1 MLKPTLSREEGEILI
16 TNKNGQLYL
25 KKLQAIFNLLGIK
38 SVFFKRISKLKRYIC
53 IFVAF
58 AMVFGCSSTKK
69 NQCFRQWMKDTGNV
83 KVLST
88 IGMIDDL
95 VRFVGG
101 DQVDCLC
108 LIHGEVDPHSYELVK
123 GDAEKFAR
131 ADVVFA
137 NGLGLE
143 HGASLQYQIKAHP
156 KPVTI
161 GDHLYRQCREEL
173 LVIDGQVDPHVWMD
187 IALWVRAIDP
197 IVQALSDLDPK
208 HAADFIK
215 RGDELRK
222 QLLDVHSELYTMM
235 QEVPDEKRF
244 LVTSHDAFNYFA
256 RRYLAHVSELD
267 QHAWKK
273 RVAAPEGLAPDG
285 RLSLLD
291 IQEITAHLERYRIGV
306 VFPESNVSK
315 QALNKV
321 IDACKKRGFDVTMID
336 RPLYGDSMGDS
347 YVSMM
352 RHNAQ
357 LIAQGLGNG

>member
-1 MLKPTLSREEGEILI
+1 MLKRCMWL
-16 TNKNGQLYL
+16 
-25 KKLQAIFNLLGIK
+25 
-38 SVFFKRISKLKRYIC
+38 
-53 IFVAF
+53 F
-58 AMVFGCSSTKK
+58 AALTIVIGCSPKK
-69 NQCFRQWMKDTGNV
+69 DQCLKQWMKDTGKV

-88 IGMIDDL
+88 IAMIDDL
-95 VRFVGG
+95 VRYVGG
-101 DQVDCLC
+101 DEVDRLC

-123 GDAEKFAR
+123 GDAEKFVR
-131 ADVVFA
+131 ADAVFA

-143 HGASLQYQIKAHP
+143 HGASLQYQLKAHP
-156 KPVTI
+156 KAVAI

-187 IALWVRAIDP
+187 MALWVRAIDP
-197 IVQALSDLDPK
+197 IVQTLSDLDPK
-208 HAADFIK
+208 HAETFSQ
-215 RGDELRK
+215 RGEELRM
-222 QLLDVHSELYTMM
+222 QLLDVHAELYTMM

-267 QHAWKK
+267 HHAWKK

-285 RLSLLD
+285 QLSLMD
-291 IQEITAHLERYRIGV
+291 IQDITAHLERYRIGV

-321 IDACKKRGFDVTMID
+321 VDACKKRGLTVKMID
-336 RPLYGDSMGDS
+336 RPLYGDAMGES

-357 LIAQGLGNG
+357 LIAQGLGDE